1 MTRFLFVVC
10 QLYLGAP
17 FSSVQTLKEKASTV
31 LSVPAEKRDEDQV
44 CFSHTLAPFPPR
56 HRPVTGCPVLY
67 FCATRRTCLR
77 RRFAGS
83 TWTSCRRSPKPSDAT
98 R

>member
-56 HRPVTGCPVLY
+56 HRPVTGCPVPVFVEL
-67 FCATRRTCLR
+67 
-77 RRFAGS
+77 GG
-83 TWTSCRRSPKPSDAT
+83 PV
-98 R
+98 

>member
-31 LSVPAEKRDEDQV
+31 FSVPAEKRDEDQV
-44 CFSHTLAPFPPR
+44 CFSLTLAPSP
-56 HRPVTGCPVLY
+56 HRPVTGCPVSVVVEL
-67 FCATRRTCLR
+67 
-77 RRFAGS
+77 GG
-83 TWTSCRRSPKPSDAT
+83 PV
-98 R
+98 